1 MSIQT
6 ALVSRLTLDIQDL
19 RQDKEYL
26 RADVARLQ
34 AELDRERAEK
44 ERYRRRARELEE
56 LLHRGNSAPL
66 PGDAHPAL
74 VKPEQFSSKLA
85 GTVRK
90 SPSLEIIGFT
100 ELPMGLIRMDGSI
113 AKLKI
118 IHVKSDLK

>member
-1 MSIQT
+1 MSLET
-6 ALVSRLTLDIQDL
+6 ALVSRLTQDIQDL

-56 LLHRGNSAPL
+56 LLQRGNSAPL
-66 PGDAHPAL
+66 PGGSYPSL
-74 VKPEQFSSKLA
+74 VKPEQFLSKLA

-90 SPSLEIIGFT
+90 SPSSEITGFT
-100 ELPMGLIRMDGSI
+100 EPPSVSI
-113 AKLKI
+113 Q
-118 IHVKSDLK
+118 SS